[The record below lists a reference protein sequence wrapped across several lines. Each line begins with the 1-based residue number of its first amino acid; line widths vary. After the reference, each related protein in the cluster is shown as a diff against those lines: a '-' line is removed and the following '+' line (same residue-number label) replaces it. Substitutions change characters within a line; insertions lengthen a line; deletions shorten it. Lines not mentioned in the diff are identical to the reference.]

1 MESLSYEAFRPSLSA
16 GWVTVRAELVEA
28 RAAVRA
34 EPVQARAAVRAEPVE
49 VRAAVRAEPFQARAA
64 VRAERACP
72 EHVEGSK
79 HERLHL
85 DQAQPPLSFR
95 RTPESRSCSPPA
107 QTPRRGTSPRAT
119 PGIPWARHTSSRRG
133 SALTKVSLTFFTKTG
148 HIPLRHSGERR
159 NPGLVRHPRRPRGG
173 GQAPALHQEFPGRG
187 THPRAAALPLQKSAS
202 LSLQRR
208 GATPSIIPANA
219 GIQVFVAARAHPE
232 GGRQAP
238 HYGFA
243 RSIVGCPCIAK
254 SVLLNPSFVC

>member
-1 MESLSYEAFRPSLSA
+1 METLSYEAFRPSLSA

-34 EPVQARAAVRAEPVE
+34 EPVQAH
-49 VRAAVRAEPFQARAA
+49 AA

-85 DQAQPPLSFR
+85 DQAQPPPSFR
-95 RTPESRSCSPPA
+95 RTPESRSLSPPA

-159 NPGLVRHPRRPRGG
+159 NPGLCRRSRKPRGRETS
-173 GQAPALHQEFPGRG
+173 P
-187 THPRAAALPLQKSAS
+187 PLRLCTFNSR
-202 LSLQRR
+202 LSLHRKKR
-208 GATPSIIPANA
+208 AT
-219 GIQVFVAARAHPE
+219 
-232 GGRQAP
+232 
-238 HYGFA
+238 
-243 RSIVGCPCIAK
+243 K
-254 SVLLNPSFVC
+254 SVICMLKKACKCANVRG